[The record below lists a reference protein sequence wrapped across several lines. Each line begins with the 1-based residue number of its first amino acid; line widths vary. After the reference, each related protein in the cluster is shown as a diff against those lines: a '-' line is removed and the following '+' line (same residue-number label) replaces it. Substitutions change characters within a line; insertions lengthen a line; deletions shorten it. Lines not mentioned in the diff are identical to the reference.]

1 MTQQVPPFSVIIP
14 AHNEANV
21 IAGCLRAI
29 YDSAPA
35 DAVPEVIVACNGCND
50 DTAAVARRTAPDAV
64 VIELGEG
71 SKPLALNAA
80 SAVASAFPRLIVDAD
95 IEADFGT
102 LATVAE
108 NLRSPGVM
116 AASPAAEIVT
126 EGCDRWVQA
135 YYRVWRRHPYGGRGT
150 GGSGVYGLS
159 REGYERIGAF
169 PPIISDDGFVRASF
183 LLSEQRRVSQS
194 ADGKPIATRVR
205 APKNVAELIRSEA
218 RRRSGD
224 AQLRSTFGPPRT
236 DEGGPAA
243 GALALWRSGVSPP
256 DFAIYSV
263 IKIAGRLV
271 YQVNRLRGR
280 ASHWHRDESTRQ
292 AG

>member
-1 MTQQVPPFSVIIP
+1 MTEQAPPFSVIIP

-35 DAVPEVIVACNGCND
+35 DAIPEVIVACNGCSD
-50 DTAAVARRTAPDAV
+50 DTAAVARRTAPSAT
-64 VIELGEG
+64 VIELAEG

-95 IEADFGT
+95 IEADYAT
-102 LATVAE
+102 LATVADI
-108 NLRSPGVM
+108 LRRPGVM
-116 AASPAAEIVT
+116 AASPAAEIET
-126 EGCDRWVQA
+126 QGCDRWVQA
-135 YYRVWRRHPYGGRGT
+135 YYRVWRHHPYGGRGT

-159 REGYERIGAF
+159 REGFERIGSF

-183 LLSEQRRVSQS
+183 LLSEQRRISKSESGQR
-194 ADGKPIATRVR
+194 IATIVR
-205 APKNVAELIRSEA
+205 APRAIAELIRSEA

-224 AQLRSTFGPPRT
+224 AQLRSTFGPPSS

-243 GALALWRSGVSPP
+243 GMLALWREGIPLLDLAVYS
-256 DFAIYSV
+256 AI
-263 IKIAGRLV
+263 KLAGRVL
-271 YQVNRLRGR
+271 YQVNRVRGR
-280 ASHWHRDESTRQ
+280 AGHWHRDESTRQ
-292 AG
+292 KA